1 MPSAGNM
8 VSCPVSWFINAFG
21 PATGFLKS
29 PILHCTK
36 EKTSPLFRFSYSL
49 TTFASLL
56 NGMAAQLGVPMEH
69 DTLHFPETLGEGYM
83 RVVQLPN
90 GLEALIGD
98 FTLRQSMLLERTR
111 GREEYYV
118 FVCDVAHDVRRYYVD
133 IDKDRSE
140 QTATELSAMYLLSF
154 LADVGQFAT
163 AGTRL
168 QTVRVVITREWL
180 ANYLKMDV
188 LDDVLQRYIAM
199 KARSIHVREVDFES
213 RTLLAELLA
222 PPQDT
227 PLEKTFLQNRVMMIL
242 ENFFGWLYQQMSVT
256 ELQIRMSR
264 EEIDQMLR
272 VEEQLLANLGD
283 PPTISQLAKEAAM
296 SPSKL
301 KKQFKDVFGLPVY
314 EYFQKKRM
322 QKARELLLEDRR
334 SIKSVGTELGFSNLS
349 NFSMAFRKE
358 FGELPSEMRKTAAL
372 T

>member
-1 MPSAGNM
+1 M
-8 VSCPVSWFINAFG
+8 
-21 PATGFLKS
+21 
-29 PILHCTK
+29 
-36 EKTSPLFRFSYSL
+36 FRFSYSL

-56 NGMAAQLGVPMEH
+56 KGMADQLSMRMED
-69 DTLHFPETLGEGYM
+69 DTLHIPEMLGEGYM
-83 RVVQLPN
+83 RVMQLPN

-118 FVCDVAHDVRRYYVD
+118 FVCDVAHDVRRFYVD

-140 QTATELSAMYLLSF
+140 QTAPEVSAMYLLSF

-168 QTVRVVITREWL
+168 QTVRVIITREWL
-180 ANYLKMDV
+180 AKYLKLEV
-188 LDDVLQRYIAM
+188 LDEVLQRYIAL
-199 KARSIHVREVDFES
+199 KSESIHARDVDFES
-213 RTLLAELLA
+213 RTLLEELLHA
-222 PPQDT
+222 PQDT

-242 ENFFGWLYQQMSVT
+242 ENFFGWMYQQMSVNG
-256 ELQIRMSR
+256 LRIRMSR
-264 EEIDQMLR
+264 EEIDQMMR
-272 VEEQLLANLGD
+272 VEDRLLANLAE
-283 PPTISQLAKEAAM
+283 PPTISQLAKDAAM

-314 EYFQKKRM
+314 EYFQRKRM
-322 QKARELLLEDRR
+322 QKARELLLEGNR
-334 SIKSVGTELGFSNLS
+334 SIKSVGMELGFSNLS

-358 FGELPSEMRKTAAL
+358 FGELPSEMRKSAAL